1 LRSVDFIAA
10 EHVGASV
17 KHRADCTKVP
27 NMILDLGEKRRCS
40 HRHSIAIKDR
50 DDSVFANKR
59 AFRVV
64 WQQEA
69 TGTLRHFAAASVGPA
84 QSATMPPGQAFLV
97 GVIVPVIN
105 SRNSAEA
112 SADMIQHLRADLQS
126 DMQPSHAGSSSP
138 SRPEPGRQSTQDYHV
153 LPASFPYPL
162 PRAWPDQ
169 TRLLAVSEIPLA
181 N

>member
-1 LRSVDFIAA
+1 
-10 EHVGASV
+10 
-17 KHRADCTKVP
+17 
-27 NMILDLGEKRRCS
+27 MILDLGEERRCS
-40 HRHSIAIKDR
+40 HRHSITIKDR
-50 DDSVFANKR
+50 DNIVFANKR

-84 QSATMPPGQAFLV
+84 QSATMPPGRAFLV

-126 DMQPSHAGSSSP
+126 DMQPSHASSSSP
-138 SRPEPGRQSTQDYHV
+138 SRPEPSGLSCFARLFSISI
-153 LPASFPYPL
+153 ASSVARSDPVACCFGNTFGQLNP
-162 PRAWPDQ
+162 
-169 TRLLAVSEIPLA
+169 
-181 N
+181 